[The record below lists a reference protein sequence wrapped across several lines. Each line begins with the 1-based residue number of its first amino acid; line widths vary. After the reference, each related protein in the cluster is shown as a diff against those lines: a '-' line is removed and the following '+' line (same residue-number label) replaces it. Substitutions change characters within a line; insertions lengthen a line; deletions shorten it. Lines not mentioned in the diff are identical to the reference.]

1 MNIVSTLVGVSI
13 MGVAAPGIMDMTL
26 APAIAQKRATNF
38 SQAEAQAVTFSASYE
53 GGVFA
58 PENTETCTAVEI
70 GPLAYE
76 VTCTSGK
83 GQFKQ
88 DVSRSFRLKP
98 EGTSY
103 TNPDRQFAWETPA
116 EFSHVECP
124 VNDPWGVGWYN
135 EHLAAGHMKACLPAP
150 TWSEAR
156 YKESNPDD
164 WLFDLSD
171 WGYGRHPDY

>member
-1 MNIVSTLVGVSI
+1 
-13 MGVAAPGIMDMTL
+13 MGAAAPSVMTMTL

-38 SQAEAQAVTFSASYE
+38 AQAEAQAVTFAASYE
-53 GGVFA
+53 GGVFK
-58 PENTETCTAVEI
+58 PEDTDDCTAIEL

-76 VTCTSGK
+76 VTCIHGE

-88 DVSRSFRLKP
+88 KVARSFRLKP

-103 TNPDRQFAWETPA
+103 ENPDRRFAWETPSD
-116 EFSHVECP
+116 FSHVECP

-135 EHLAAGHMKACLPAP
+135 EHLAAGHLGACLPSA
-150 TWSEAR
+150 TWSKDR
-156 YKESNPDD
+156 YLESSPDD